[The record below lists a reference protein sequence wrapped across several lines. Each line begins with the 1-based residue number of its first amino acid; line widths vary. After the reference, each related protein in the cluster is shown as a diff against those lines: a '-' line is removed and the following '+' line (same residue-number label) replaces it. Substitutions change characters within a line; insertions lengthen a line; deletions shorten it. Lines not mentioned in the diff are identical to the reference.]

1 MNVTNC
7 GLWIEFM
14 VCNYDSCL
22 FPNKKQPWQR
32 SFSFIKDKVVFYSK
46 NIYVFRIKTS
56 RPSLT
61 ICAFYDVSRL
71 PKDTNPSR
79 KARSLHK
86 KKYLKDFN
94 PFGFLPFR

>member
-22 FPNKKQPWQR
+22 FSNKKHPWQR
-32 SFSFIKDKVVFYSK
+32 NFSFIKDKVVFYSK

-56 RPSLT
+56 LPSLT
-61 ICAFYDVSRL
+61 ICAFFDVPCLR
-71 PKDTNPSR
+71 DTNPFR
-79 KARSLHK
+79 KARSLH
-86 KKYLKDFN
+86 N
-94 PFGFLPFR
+94 